1 MARFSLDSS
10 CWAVFRQ
17 RDPMWKLTIED
28 EEGKKTLLPLV
39 RDEYQVGRDAG
50 NTIRL
55 TERNISRKHAT
66 LKKNGGGG
74 WHLVDNTSYNGCYI
88 NGARVAG
95 EAKLATAD
103 LIQVGDYRIF
113 ITSDAPEVEAAPDT
127 TGTPE
132 TVPAISLGPEKPNRI
147 VQLAGPE
154 PGKEFPL
161 APEVSTIGR
170 AEDCTVSINHPSV
183 SRVHAEVRAL
193 GAGRYE
199 VLDRGSSNGVRVN
212 GIDLRRALLE
222 GGDLIELGDVK
233 LRFLERGQPTRAGNE
248 ISQQIA
254 AVTSQPAASARP
266 PSPAAAGKRWAIVA
280 TGAVAIIGVV
290 AFVALRGGGD
300 SGGDAPTA
308 AQPGDDPGTKA
319 LDAAKK
325 LAAANDYDGAIA
337 KLATIGDASP
347 ARKDPQ
353 FAVISGKW
361 ADATMKRADASSDA
375 AEKRSLYT
383 KVAQS
388 SSVDADRRKQAAEAL
403 AKLDTGGTAV
413 DALPTAATT
422 EKQAA
427 AAPPSATIL
436 ADPTNPP
443 AATTIDLDVPGKPL
457 TAKKDPKDPK
467 DPPGAATKDPKDK
480 TPDPKDVKTA
490 PTGEVLQS
498 DAETKMRKQL
508 EGRVWGGKATPDEIK
523 MLRAICKHQN
533 DRACADRAGQMLN
546 K

>member
-1 MARFSLDSS
+1 
-10 CWAVFRQ
+10 
-17 RDPMWKLTIED
+17 MWKLTIED

-39 RDEYQVGRDAG
+39 RDEYLVGRDAG

-66 LKKNGGGG
+66 LKKNGGGA
-74 WHLVDNTSYNGCYI
+74 WHLVDNTSYNGCYV
-88 NGARVAG
+88 NGQRVAG
-95 EAKLATAD
+95 EAKLANSD

-113 ITSDAPEVEAAPDT
+113 ISTDAVEVEAEPDS

-132 TVPAISLGPEKPNRI
+132 TVPAISLAPEKPNRI

-154 PGKEFPL
+154 PGKEVPL

-170 AEDCTVSINHPSV
+170 AEECTVSINHPSV
-183 SRVHAEVRAL
+183 SRVHAEIRAL

-233 LRFLERGQPTRAGNE
+233 LRFLEKGQPTRGGTE

-254 AVTSQPAASARP
+254 AVTSQPAHSARP

-280 TGAVAIIGVV
+280 AGAVAIIGVV
-290 AFVALRGGGD
+290 AFVALRGGSD
-300 SGGDAPTA
+300 KADAPTA
-308 AQPGDDPGTKA
+308 SQSGDDAGAKA
-319 LDAAKK
+319 LEAAKK
-325 LAAANDYDGAIA
+325 LAAASDFEGAIA
-337 KLATIGDASP
+337 KLATISDASP
-347 ARKDPQ
+347 AKKDPQ
-353 FAVISGKW
+353 FAAIFGKW
-361 ADATMKRADASSDA
+361 ADATMKRAGDSSDA

-388 SSVDADRRKQAAEAL
+388 SNVDADRRKQAAEAL
-403 AKLDTGGTAV
+403 AKLDTGGTAI
-413 DALPTAATT
+413 DALPAAATT
-422 EKQAA
+422 DKQAA
-427 AAPPSATIL
+427 AAPPT
-436 ADPTNPP
+436 PP
-443 AATTIDLDVPGKPL
+443 AGTGDTAAGGGSPAAATTIDLDVPGKPL
-457 TAKKDPKDPK
+457 AAKKDPKDPA
-467 DPPGAATKDPKDK
+467 GAATKDPKD
-480 TPDPKDVKTA
+480 PKDKPTADKGDPKTA